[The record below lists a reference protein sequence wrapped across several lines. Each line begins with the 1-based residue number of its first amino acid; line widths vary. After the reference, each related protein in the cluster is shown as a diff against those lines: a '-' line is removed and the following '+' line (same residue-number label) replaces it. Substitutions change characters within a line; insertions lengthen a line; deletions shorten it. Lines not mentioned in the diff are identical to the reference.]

1 MCVYLCLW
9 ALCRVTCW
17 YSHTHHKPAHTHA
30 CANTHIPA
38 SDIHPHTPT
47 GWRRCIGCLRLQV
60 SFRKRATNVGVLLRK
75 MTGRAT
81 ARRTAPTLP
90 RAIRAGPNVC
100 GKEFRV
106 STVGYSQRIAIHPQ
120 YLSTHTRT
128 HYGCD
133 QIVDKLPECFP
144 ALKWTY
150 PDGARQRRRGA
161 PRLRAPK
168 IKHPMTLRHPVRP
181 HTHTSK

>member
-1 MCVYLCLW
+1 MYLCLW

-17 YSHTHHKPAHTHA
+17 YSHTHHKPTHTHA
-30 CANTHIPA
+30 YANTHISA
-38 SDIHPHTPT
+38 SNMHPHTPT
-47 GWRRCIGCLRLQV
+47 GWRRCIGCLKLQV
-60 SFRKRATNVGVLLRK
+60 SFRKRATNVGALLRK
-75 MTGRAT
+75 MTGRTT

-100 GKEFRV
+100 GKEFGV
-106 STVGYSQRIAIHPQ
+106 STVGYS
-120 YLSTHTRT
+120 
-128 HYGCD
+128 

-150 PDGARQRRRGA
+150 PDGARQRQRGVPRR
-161 PRLRAPK
+161 RAPK
-168 IKHPMTLRHPVRP
+168 IRHPMTLHHPVRP